1 MKPYINS
8 LNKEMKNI
16 KNTENIVKEFDFY
29 KDIDFCKSGY
39 YIINSKNELQFIY
52 EKEKKIINDNGY
64 FINNDKEKI
73 INKQNLVMKP
83 AYNFQNNYYC
93 SIFMTDYEVKLK
105 NIFHFIL
112 SKDILKSE
120 TEQLSFIFIN
130 SKDENA
136 MKEEMLFNNI
146 SQKEFDF
153 VGLGIKKS
161 YDYISLRKNKVK
173 KSLFYKSNKLYKNE
187 YLLDWYNKVIFV
199 NKNEYRI
206 QSYKENFD
214 FNTLAIFHY
223 SELKNL
229 LTIITED
236 IIEGI
241 GEIGFIYFK
250 EFILKT
256 PQKIK
261 IKAIYKG
268 NIEFQV
274 LYNNKWNNVLNN
286 VFTFNSGDSIFIRA
300 KVSRSDKIYK
310 IFLIRWY

>member
-1 MKPYINS
+1 MKPYLNS
-8 LNKEMKNI
+8 LNKEIKNI
-16 KNTENIVKEFDFY
+16 RSIENIVKEFNFY

-64 FINNDKEKI
+64 FIHNDKEKI
-73 INKQNLVMKP
+73 IKRQNLVMKP
-83 AYNFQNNYYC
+83 AYNFQENSYY
-93 SIFMTDYEVKLK
+93 SIFMTNYEVKLE
-105 NIFHFIL
+105 NIFHFLL
-112 SKDILKSE
+112 SKDTLKSE
-120 TEQLSFIFIN
+120 TEMLSFIFIN

-136 MKEEMLFNNI
+136 MREEILFNNI
-146 SQKEFDF
+146 NQKGFDF
-153 VGLGIKKS
+153 VALGIKKN

-173 KSLFYKSNKLYKNE
+173 KSLFYKSNELYKNE

-206 QSYKENFD
+206 EPYKENFN

-223 SELKNL
+223 SELQNL
-229 LTIITED
+229 LTIITDD

-250 EFILKT
+250 KFILNM

-261 IKAIYKG
+261 IKAIYRG
-268 NIEFQV
+268 NIEFQI
-274 LYNNKWNNVLNN
+274 LYNNKWNNILNN
-286 VFTFNSGDSIFIRA
+286 IFAFNSGDSIFIRA
-300 KVSRSDKIYK
+300 KVSRNDKIYK
-310 IFLIRWY
+310 IFLIKC